1 MARVLRT
8 SLGDG
13 VFHVTARG
21 TGPSLIFLDDH
32 DYRAFLALLARV
44 RTRHRWTMHAYCL
57 LGTHYHLVLEARQR
71 SLSRG
76 MQVLNGEYARHFNEC
91 HDRSGA
97 LFGGRFRS
105 DPVRGEEH
113 FANACLYVLAN
124 PVRAG
129 LCRDID
135 DWPWSGLGGAVSRR
149 GRPAAAADAARTRRR
164 REAAAARPPATARAR
179 PAP

>member
-1 MARVLRT
+1 MARVLRS

-21 TGPSLIFLDDH
+21 TGPTLIFLDDD
-32 DYRAFLALLARV
+32 DYHAFLRLLERV
-44 RTRHRWTMHAYCL
+44 RSRQRWALHAYCL

-76 MQVLNGEYARHFNEC
+76 MQVLNGEYARHFNER

-105 DPVRGEEH
+105 DPIRDDEH

-124 PVRAG
+124 PVAAG
-129 LCRDID
+129 LCRDVGE
-135 DWPWSGLGGAVSRR
+135 WPWSRLGPTVSRH
-149 GRPAAAADAARTRRR
+149 
-164 REAAAARPPATARAR
+164 
-179 PAP
+179 

>member
-32 DYRAFLALLARV
+32 DYRAFLRLLDRIRV
-44 RTRHRWTMHAYCL
+44 RQHWTLHAYCL

-71 SLSRG
+71 AMSRG
-76 MQVLNGEYARHFNEC
+76 MQVLNGEYARHFNER

-105 DPVRGEEH
+105 DPIRGDEH

-124 PVRAG
+124 PVAAG
-129 LCRDID
+129 LCD
-135 DWPWSGLGGAVSRR
+135 DVGVWPWSGLADGLSRR
-149 GRPAAAADAARTRRR
+149 GRPGAAAVAARTRRR
-164 REAAAARPPATARAR
+164 AATAAGRPPATARAR